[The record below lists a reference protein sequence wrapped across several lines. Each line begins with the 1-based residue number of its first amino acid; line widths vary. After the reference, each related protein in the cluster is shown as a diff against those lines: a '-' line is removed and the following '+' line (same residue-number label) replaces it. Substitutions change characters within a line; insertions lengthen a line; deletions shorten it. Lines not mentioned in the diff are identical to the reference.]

1 MEINMSKRLNPTAIG
16 PDGLHWTPE
25 EAAELSGPAP
35 GFTCPRCG
43 QILKLMVSRDNH
55 PRALGFPRWEHQAY
69 DAETCQSIRRREA
82 RIEAEESWESRA
94 KMRVQLFPA
103 GNPEDPE

>member
-1 MEINMSKRLNPTAIG
+1 MEINMSKRLNPIALAG
-16 PDGLHWTPE
+16 GEEWTPE
-25 EAAELSGPAP
+25 QAAELRTHP
-35 GFTCPRCG
+35 GSDFTCPHCG
-43 QILKLMVSRDNH
+43 QILKLMVSRDNR

-69 DAETCQSIRRREA
+69 DAEACRVIRRREA

-94 KMRVQLFPA
+94 RMRAQLFPA